1 MSRLA
6 APRGVASPCCRG
18 RAMRGRTP
26 SGPEVVERSEG
37 SAAAKQR
44 LRVLLEVLS
53 GGCRLKEACER
64 LGLKQARLGQLRRR
78 ALHGALGALE
88 PRPGGR
94 PRRRRGGTSDVNQPY
109 CLLRQRYSGF
119 GPWRL
124 SP

>member
-1 MSRLA
+1 M
-6 APRGVASPCCRG
+6 
-18 RAMRGRTP
+18 
-26 SGPEVVERSEG
+26 VERSEG
-37 SAAAKQR
+37 SAAAKQRLRVLLEVLSGGGPRPGRRAETPWR

-94 PRRRRGGTSDVNQPY
+94 PRRRRGGTSEQVAALAARVRELEVPVHGSRVTAVQM
-109 CLLRQRYSGF
+109 
-119 GPWRL
+119 
-124 SP
+124 